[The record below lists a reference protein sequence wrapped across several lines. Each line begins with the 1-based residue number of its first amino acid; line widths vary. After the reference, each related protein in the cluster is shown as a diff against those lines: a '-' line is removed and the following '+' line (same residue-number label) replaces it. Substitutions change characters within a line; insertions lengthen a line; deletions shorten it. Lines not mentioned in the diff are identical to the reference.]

1 MTRWGRSARA
11 GLSLFHF
18 VAAVASAT
26 TAGHLTAL
34 YEFTGGSDGQTL
46 RQSITRHRRRP
57 LRTTYWLATGHCSIK
72 ATQTG
77 NGTYDAATPVVQGFH
92 VKQ

>member
-34 YEFTGGSDGQTL
+34 YEFTGGSDGQTV

-57 LRTTYWLATGHCSIK
+57 LRTTYWWRPGIAALRPRKRATAH
-72 ATQTG
+72 TM
-77 NGTYDAATPVVQGFH
+77 PPRL
-92 VKQ
+92 